1 MPISRFPVLR
11 PGAARDAQHCS
22 SATGQQRTQFDM
34 PSLSSAQNHQKA
46 APSRQ
51 ELYLYPEHDPL
62 E

>member
-1 MPISRFPVLR
+1 MPISRLPALP

-22 SATGQQRTQFDM
+22 SATGQQRTQFDI
-34 PSLSSAQNHQKA
+34 PALSSTQNQQKA